1 MHLLTPIV
9 RRSLDCLQN
18 CVMTILG
25 AYTDCYPM
33 CFCLSWNFAYQKGN
47 DDVLGKRISNGGLEI
62 MPNSKRIFGMVLQQE
77 SDENFE
83 RFCERLESH
92 VREHRMPMLY
102 LDSFFCPWYPV
113 YRKLHREHYCIV
125 TGLTE
130 EGDYL
135 CLDPILEKS
144 DAVLSKKELQNC
156 FDHFVLATLPPQTA
170 ADSSIPFLYDLA
182 VEGVMRYIQTGCV
195 SQMKTFAEDF
205 YESFDYEKEFKDL
218 ETYFF
223 DVELFKQLTYIA
235 GGRELYGEY
244 IRFLASR
251 DPAASLICY
260 ARRLEEIA
268 SRWNVIKGIL
278 TKSYYARFDDEVKK
292 RIFTQIHKIAD
303 EEDLLSHEMLEYLKH
318 RGRGPYDFD

>member
-1 MHLLTPIV
+1 MLTPIV

-25 AYTDCYPM
+25 AYTDGYPV
-33 CFCLSWNFAYQKGN
+33 CFCLSWNFAYQKSN
-47 DDVLGKRISNGGLEI
+47 DQVLGKQISNGGLEI
-62 MPNSKRIFGMVLQQE
+62 IPNTERLFGAVFQPE

-92 VREHRMPMLY
+92 VRERRMPMLY

-144 DAVLSKKELQNC
+144 DVVLEKRELQNC
-156 FDHFVLATLPPQTA
+156 FDHYILVTFPQPINVDTSPACLYALAM
-170 ADSSIPFLYDLA
+170 
-182 VEGVMRYIQTGCV
+182 EGVERYIQCGCAA
-195 SQMKTFAEDF
+195 QMRAFAEDF
-205 YESFDYEKEFKDL
+205 YESFDYKKEFQDL

-223 DVELFKQLTYIA
+223 DVELFKQLSYVA

-244 IRFLASR
+244 IRFLACR
-251 DPAASLICY
+251 DPAAPLLCY
-260 ARRLEEIA
+260 AQRLEAVA
-268 SRWNVIKGIL
+268 SRWSVIKGIL
-278 TKSYYARFDDEVKK
+278 TKSYYAHFDDKVKK
-292 RIFTQIHKIAD
+292 RIFTHIQNIAE
-303 EEDLLSHEMLEYLKH
+303 EEDSLSHDLFTYLKH
-318 RGRGPYDFD
+318 RGREAHDFD